1 MTSVQRDSDS
11 IRTLHSVAFFLIYST
26 EPSCD
31 SCLEQTFILQ
41 AKGSAFLP
49 FILSICY
56 AAMEVVLLEATGSL
70 HH

>member
-11 IRTLHSVAFFLIYST
+11 IRTLHSVAFFLIYPT

-31 SCLEQTFILQ
+31 PCLEQTFILQ
-41 AKGSAFLP
+41 AKGNAFLP
-49 FILSICY
+49 FILSLCY
-56 AAMEVVLLEATGSL
+56 AALKGLIEANGSL